1 MNKSKIKETLGDVF
15 GIDTFR
21 HSQQE
26 IVERILDG
34 KHALVLM
41 PTGMGKSLCYQL
53 PAVLLDGLTIV
64 ISPLISLM
72 KDQVDKLQ
80 GMGVD
85 AIYINSSL
93 DKDER
98 EKRYDQVAQGKYKL
112 LFVAPERFAKPEF
125 LQVLQDRNV
134 SLLAIDEAHC
144 VSQWGHDFRPY
155 YKKIDEFRKQLQEP
169 TTIALTAT
177 ATPHVRKD
185 IIEQIGLASEDVKI
199 FNEGICREN
208 LILQVEEPIDESEKF
223 EGILQKLQETQGS
236 KIVYFNLIK
245 SIEKFA
251 HFLDLKQ
258 YQYLVYHGKLESS
271 QRRRVQQQFM
281 QGSDDVVLA
290 TNAFGMGIDKPDIRL
305 VIHAEIPDSPESY
318 YQEIGRAGRDGKESE
333 CVLYYV
339 EADLGVQL
347 NFLTWKNPDAV
358 FIQKVYTFLKKNEEI
373 LSSLSYEDI
382 QEKLVFKNRGDQRL
396 QTALNV
402 LQYQGV
408 ISGSLENKNVQV
420 LRDLPEILQT
430 GEYTQQKA
438 EFDRKRLLSIF
449 QYIKSDCRRGFIHS
463 YFHAPQVDCNRC
475 DRCA

>member
-1 MNKSKIKETLGDVF
+1 
-15 GIDTFR
+15 
-21 HSQQE
+21 
-26 IVERILDG
+26 
-34 KHALVLM
+34 
-41 PTGMGKSLCYQL
+41 
-53 PAVLLDGLTIV
+53 
-64 ISPLISLM
+64 M

-80 GMGVD
+80 AMGVD
-85 AIYINSSL
+85 AVYINSSL
-93 DKDER
+93 DKEER
-98 EKRYDQVAQGKYKL
+98 EKRYAQVAQGKYKL

-125 LQVLQDRNV
+125 LQVLQDRKV

-177 ATPHVRKD
+177 ATPNVRKD
-185 IIEQIGLASEDVKI
+185 IIQQIGLANEDVKI
-199 FNEGICREN
+199 FNEGICRKN
-208 LILQVEEPIDESEKF
+208 LFLQVEEPIDESEKF
-223 EGILQKLQETQGS
+223 TGILQKLQEIEGS

-281 QGSDDVVLA
+281 QGSNDVVLA

-318 YQEIGRAGRDGKESE
+318 YQEIGRAGRDGEESD

-347 NFLTWKNPDAV
+347 NFLTWKNPDAL

-420 LRDLPEILQT
+420 LRDLPETLRS
-430 GEYTQQKA
+430 GEYTQ
-438 EFDRKRLLSIF
+438 
-449 QYIKSDCRRGFIHS
+449 
-463 YFHAPQVDCNRC
+463 
-475 DRCA
+475 